1 MDGAT
6 LVNFANGSM
15 HWSASSAVGWS
26 GVLLNKGT
34 LHFTGA
40 SSLEAKSD
48 SQGMWVDNAGAWPI
62 VINEGG
68 TMVFG
73 VDSVV
78 HINWL
83 LWNVGGSILVSD
95 WNMLWQRCIM
105 LRVISRSIGAVH
117 HSNKRE

>member
-6 LVNFANGSM
+6 LVNSASGTM
-15 HWSASSAVGWS
+15 DWSASSAVGWG

-34 LHFTGA
+34 LRFTGA
-40 SSLEAKSD
+40 SSLEAKAD
-48 SQGMWVDNAGAWPI
+48 NQGMWVDNAGAWPI

-68 TMVFG
+68 TVAFE

-83 LWNVGGSILVSD
+83 LWNVGGSILVSVG
-95 WNMLWQRCIM
+95 NMREAPESYHVRWDCREH
-105 LRVISRSIGAVH
+105 RSGAPCT
-117 HSNKRE
+117 